1 MGFLKYR
8 QAFYWVVVMSCH
20 VCYVYRKSLGQ
31 HLTLSGEA
39 TQYQTGMASLNPY
52 LVIYIFCH
60 LTLETAEGKKIINH
74 AIIVVLNKLWDFRG
88 TSVLPSQLFIECLD
102 FWEK

>member
-1 MGFLKYR
+1 
-8 QAFYWVVVMSCH
+8 MSCH

-52 LVIYIFCH
+52 LVICIFLSFNPRNCRRQEDH
-60 LTLETAEGKKIINH
+60 KSCNYCSIKQ
-74 AIIVVLNKLWDFRG
+74 IVRFQRN
-88 TSVLPSQLFIECLD
+88 
-102 FWEK
+102 